1 MRKEWL
7 WVGVVAVLLSACTA
21 PTSEQQAP
29 PQQPYNGP
37 VVEIGGVEPQYEPYN
52 PNNMQDYKVNGDTY
66 RIVKDPQNFSQTGLA
81 SSYGEEARGN
91 TTALGEQ
98 FDPNGLTAAH
108 PTLPLP
114 SYVRVTNLANGRQLV
129 VRVNDR
135 GPYTKGRII
144 DLSKAVADRLNLSNN
159 TKVKVDFINVAPD
172 GTLSAPGTIGTTV
185 AKQSYALPSR
195 PDLGSSSMGT
205 PVQQDIPVASGAAVR
220 PIDNSSL
227 NTGDDAPAAA
237 TSNSSRSGF
246 LGAPSAVPAGV
257 LEGSEP
263 EPAVNAAA
271 IAAPVAATAAVGASS
286 MASGG
291 SYVVQVGAL
300 SSAERA
306 QTWQQSLSQKF
317 GVPGKVAASGNVYR
331 VQLGPFSSRQQAAQ
345 LQQRL
350 ATEAQQQSF
359 VTAAP

>member
-7 WVGVVAVLLSACTA
+7 WVGVVAVLLSACTS
-21 PTSEQQAP
+21 PTTEQQAP

-52 PNNMQDYKVNGDTY
+52 PGTLQDYKVNGDTY

-108 PTLPLP
+108 PTLPIP

-135 GPYTKGRII
+135 GPYTNGRII
-144 DLSKAVADRLNLSNN
+144 DLSTAVADRLNLSNN

-172 GTLSAPGTIGTTV
+172 GTLSGPGTIGTTV

-205 PVQQDIPVASGAAVR
+205 PVQQETPVANGAAVR

-227 NTGDDAPAAA
+227 NADDNAPAAA
-237 TSNSSRSGF
+237 GNSRNGF
-246 LGAPSAVPAGV
+246 LGAPSQVPAGV
-257 LEGSEP
+257 LEGSES
-263 EPAVNAAA
+263 EPAVSAAA
-271 IAAPVAATAAVGASS
+271 IAAPVAATAAVAAGASS
-286 MASGG
+286 TG

-306 QTWQQSLSQKF
+306 QTWQQSLSQQF
-317 GVPGKVAASGNVYR
+317 GVPGKVAASGGVYR
-331 VQLGPFSSRQQAAQ
+331 VQLGPFGDRQQAAQ

-350 ATEAQQQSF
+350 AAEAQQQSF

>member
-21 PTSEQQAP
+21 PTTEQQAP

-52 PNNMQDYKVNGDTY
+52 PNNLQDYKVNGDTY

-108 PTLPLP
+108 PTLPIP

-144 DLSKAVADRLNLSNN
+144 DLSRAVADRLNLSNN

-172 GTLSAPGTIGTTV
+172 GTLSGPGTIGTTV
-185 AKQSYALPSR
+185 AKQSYALPAR

-205 PVQQDIPVASGAAVR
+205 PIQQDVPVASGAAVR

-227 NTGDDAPAAA
+227 NTGDAAPASSAG
-237 TSNSSRSGF
+237 NSRSGF

-263 EPAVNAAA
+263 EPAA
-271 IAAPVAATAAVGASS
+271 VAASSASS
-286 MASGG
+286 TGG
-291 SYVVQVGAL
+291 YVVQVGAL

-306 QTWQQSLSQKF
+306 QSWQQSLSQKF
-317 GVPGKVAASGNVYR
+317 GVPGKVAANGSVYR
-331 VQLGPFSSRQQAAQ
+331 VQLGPFSDRQQAAQ

>member
-7 WVGVVAVLLSACTA
+7 WVGVVAVLLSACTS
-21 PTSEQQAP
+21 PTTEQQAP

-52 PNNMQDYKVNGDTY
+52 PGTLQDYKVNGDTY

-108 PTLPLP
+108 PTLPIP

-135 GPYTKGRII
+135 GPYTNGRII

-172 GTLSAPGTIGTTV
+172 GTLSGPGTIGTIV

-205 PVQQDIPVASGAAVR
+205 PVQQEAPITSGAAVR
-220 PIDNSSL
+220 PIDNNSL
-227 NTGDDAPAAA
+227 ETGDNAPATAA
-237 TSNSSRSGF
+237 GSSRTGF
-246 LGAPSAVPAGV
+246 LGAPSQVPAGV

-263 EPAVNAAA
+263 EPAVTAAA
-271 IAAPVAATAAVGASS
+271 IAAPVAATAAVAAGASS
-286 MASGG
+286 AG

-306 QTWQQSLSQKF
+306 QTWQQSLSRQF
-317 GVPGKVAASGNVYR
+317 GVPGKVAASGGVYR
-331 VQLGPFSSRQQAAQ
+331 VQLGPFSDRQQAAQ

-350 ATEAQQQSF
+350 AAEAQQQSF

>member
-21 PTSEQQAP
+21 PTTEQQAP

-81 SSYGEEARGN
+81 SSYGEETRGN

-108 PTLPLP
+108 PTLPIP

-135 GPYTKGRII
+135 GPYTQGRII

-172 GTLSAPGTIGTTV
+172 GTLSGPGTIGTTV
-185 AKQSYALPSR
+185 AKQNYALPSR

-205 PVQQDIPVASGAAVR
+205 PVQQDVPVASGAAVR
-220 PIDNSSL
+220 PIDNSNL
-227 NTGDDAPAAA
+227 NTGDNAPAA
-237 TSNSSRSGF
+237 TTGNSRSSF
-246 LGAPSAVPAGV
+246 LGAPTAVPAGV

-263 EPAVNAAA
+263 EPAVSAAA
-271 IAAPVAATAAVGASS
+271 IAAPIAATAAVTANAST
-286 MASGG
+286 GG

-306 QTWQQSLSQKF
+306 QSWQQSLSQKF
-317 GVPGKVAASGNVYR
+317 GVPGKVAANGSVYR
-331 VQLGPFSSRQQAAQ
+331 VQLGPFSNRQQAAE

-350 ATEAQQQSF
+350 ASEAQQQSF

>member
-21 PTSEQQAP
+21 PTTEQQAP

-108 PTLPLP
+108 PTLPIP

-135 GPYTKGRII
+135 GPYTQGRII

-172 GTLSAPGTIGTTV
+172 GTLSGPGTIGTTV
-185 AKQSYALPSR
+185 AKQSYALPAR
-195 PDLGSSSMGT
+195 PELGSSGMGT
-205 PVQQDIPVASGAAVR
+205 PMQQDVPVPNGTAVR

-227 NTGDDAPAAA
+227 NTGDNAPV
-237 TSNSSRSGF
+237 TTTGNSRGGF
-246 LGAPSAVPAGV
+246 LGAPSAVPVGV

-263 EPAVNAAA
+263 EPAVSAAA
-271 IAAPVAATAAVGASS
+271 IAAPVAATAAVAANAS
-286 MASGG
+286 AGG

-306 QTWQQSLSQKF
+306 QSWQQSLSQKF
-317 GVPGKVAASGNVYR
+317 GVPGKVAASGSVYR
-331 VQLGPFSSRQQAAQ
+331 VQLGPFNSRQQAAE

-350 ATEAQQQSF
+350 ASEAQQQSF

>member
-21 PTSEQQAP
+21 PTTEQQAP

-108 PTLPLP
+108 PTLPIP

-135 GPYTKGRII
+135 GPYTQGRII

-172 GTLSAPGTIGTTV
+172 GTLSGPGTIGTTV
-185 AKQSYALPSR
+185 AKQSYALPAR
-195 PDLGSSSMGT
+195 PELGSSNMGT
-205 PVQQDIPVASGAAVR
+205 PMQQDVPVPNGAAVH

-227 NTGDDAPAAA
+227 NTGDNAPTTTAG
-237 TSNSSRSGF
+237 NSRSGF

-263 EPAVNAAA
+263 EPAVSAAA
-271 IAAPVAATAAVGASS
+271 IAAAASAAVAANVSA
-286 MASGG
+286 GG

-306 QTWQQSLSQKF
+306 QSWQQSLSQKF
-317 GVPGKVAASGNVYR
+317 GVPGKVAASGSVYR
-331 VQLGPFSSRQQAAQ
+331 VQLGPFSSRQQAAE

-350 ATEAQQQSF
+350 ASEAQQQSF

>member
-21 PTSEQQAP
+21 PTTEQQAP

-108 PTLPLP
+108 PTLPIP

-135 GPYTKGRII
+135 GPYTQGRII

-172 GTLSAPGTIGTTV
+172 GTLSGPGTIGTTV
-185 AKQSYALPSR
+185 AKQSYALPAR
-195 PDLGSSSMGT
+195 PELGSSNMGT
-205 PVQQDIPVASGAAVR
+205 PMQQDVPVPNGAAVH

-227 NTGDDAPAAA
+227 NTGDNAPATTAG
-237 TSNSSRSGF
+237 NSRSGF

-263 EPAVNAAA
+263 EPAVSAAA
-271 IAAPVAATAAVGASS
+271 IAAPVAASAAVAANAS
-286 MASGG
+286 AGG

-306 QTWQQSLSQKF
+306 QSWQQSLSQKF
-317 GVPGKVAASGNVYR
+317 GVPGKVAASGSVYR
-331 VQLGPFSSRQQAAQ
+331 VQLGPFSSRQQAAE

-350 ATEAQQQSF
+350 ASEAQQQSF

>member
-21 PTSEQQAP
+21 PTTEQQAP

-52 PNNMQDYKVNGDTY
+52 PNNMQDYKVNGNTY

-108 PTLPLP
+108 PTLPIP

-135 GPYTKGRII
+135 GPYTQGRII

-172 GTLSAPGTIGTTV
+172 GTLSGPGTIGTTV
-185 AKQSYALPSR
+185 AKQSYALPAR
-195 PDLGSSSMGT
+195 PELGSSGMGT
-205 PVQQDIPVASGAAVR
+205 PMQQDVPVPNGAAVR

-227 NTGDDAPAAA
+227 NTGDNAPV
-237 TSNSSRSGF
+237 TTTGNSRSGF
-246 LGAPSAVPAGV
+246 LGAPSAVPVGV

-263 EPAVNAAA
+263 EPAVSAAA
-271 IAAPVAATAAVGASS
+271 IAAPVATTAAVAANAS
-286 MASGG
+286 AGG

-306 QTWQQSLSQKF
+306 QSWQQSLSQKF
-317 GVPGKVAASGNVYR
+317 GVPGKVAASGSIYR
-331 VQLGPFSSRQQAAQ
+331 VQLGPFNSRQQAAE

-350 ATEAQQQSF
+350 ASEAQQQSF

>member
-21 PTSEQQAP
+21 PTTEQQAP
-29 PQQPYNGP
+29 PQPYNGP

-66 RIVKDPQNFSQTGLA
+66 RIVKDPQNFTQSGLA
-81 SSYGEEARGN
+81 SWYGEEANGN

-98 FDPNGLTAAH
+98 FDPNALTAAH
-108 PTLPLP
+108 PTLPIP

-144 DLSKAVADRLNLSNN
+144 DLSKAAADRLNLSNN
-159 TKVKVDFINVAPD
+159 TKVKVDFISVAPD
-172 GTLSAPGTIGTTV
+172 GTLSGPGTIGTTV
-185 AKQSYALPSR
+185 AKQSYALPAR
-195 PDLGSSSMGT
+195 PDLGASSMGT
-205 PVQQDIPVASGAAVR
+205 PMQQDAPVASGAAVR

-227 NTGDDAPAAA
+227 NTGDAAPAAA
-237 TSNSSRSGF
+237 TGNARGGF
-246 LGAPSAVPAGV
+246 LGAPSAVPVGV
-257 LEGSEP
+257 LESSEP
-263 EPAVNAAA
+263 AIPAAV
-271 IAAPVAATAAVGASS
+271 AAPVAATAVAAGAAASS
-286 MASGG
+286 GG
-291 SYVVQVGAL
+291 YLVQVGAL

-306 QTWQQSLSQKF
+306 QSWQQSLSQQF
-317 GVPGKVAASGNVYR
+317 GVPGKVAAGGNVYR
-331 VQLGPFSSRQQAAQ
+331 VQLGPFSNRQQATE

-350 ATEAQQQSF
+350 AAEAQQQSF